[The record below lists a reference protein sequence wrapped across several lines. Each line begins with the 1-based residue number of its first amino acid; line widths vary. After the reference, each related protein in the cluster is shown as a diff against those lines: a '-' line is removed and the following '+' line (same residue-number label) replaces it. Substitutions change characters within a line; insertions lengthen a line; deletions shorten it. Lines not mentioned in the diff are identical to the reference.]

1 MRGHHREWHRGDRA
15 GWLRAAVLGANDGLI
30 STASLLL
37 GIAAAGGGLPT
48 LLTAG
53 IAAAVAGAFS
63 MAAGEYVSVS
73 SQADAEAADLQR
85 ERRELAE
92 DPAGEL
98 EELVALQRARGLP
111 EPLARAVAEA
121 LSAHDALGAH
131 ARDELGVTEH
141 ARARPL
147 QAALASAT
155 AFASGAG
162 LALLA
167 CLLAPGAQRT
177 PVLVVSSL
185 LLLAGLGALAASLG
199 GATPLRAALRML
211 AWGGLAMAATW
222 LAGRVAGGFV

>member
-1 MRGHHREWHRGDRA
+1 VRAHHREWHRGGRA

-37 GIAAAGGGLPT
+37 GIAAAGGGLPA

-73 SQADAEAADLQR
+73 SQADTEAADLQR

-111 EPLARAVAEA
+111 DPLARAVAEA

-131 ARDELGVTEH
+131 ARDELGITEH

-155 AFASGAG
+155 AFATGAG

-167 CLLAPGAQRT
+167 CLLAPAAQRT

-185 LLLAGLGALAASLG
+185 LLLAGLGALAAGLG
-199 GATPLRAALRML
+199 GAAPWRAALRML

-222 LAGRVAGGFV
+222 LAGWLAGGFV